1 MLFILYIN
9 NIVEVIRNCAIKIF
23 ADDSKLIQ
31 SIESEEDKQK
41 MLEDLKAVINWADVN
56 KMELNEEKFMLLQH
70 GKNNEIKT
78 PYKNQ

>member
-1 MLFILYIN
+1 
-9 NIVEVIRNCAIKIF
+9 
-23 ADDSKLIQ
+23 
-31 SIESEEDKQK
+31 